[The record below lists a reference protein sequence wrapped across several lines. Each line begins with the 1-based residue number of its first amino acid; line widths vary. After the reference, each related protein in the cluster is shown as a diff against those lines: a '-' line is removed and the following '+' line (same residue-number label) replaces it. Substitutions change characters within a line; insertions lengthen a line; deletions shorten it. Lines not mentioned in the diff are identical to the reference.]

1 MDIPLILKL
10 IASGPSDV
18 ISQIKINFS
27 MVLNLLLSHTPDQM
41 EFLLQKSFASYLLT
55 KADRSRSVSHNHKY
69 LWQNFMRHLNF
80 LKENG
85 YVTSASELTEDGK
98 WASQLRVDQPLLI
111 AESLRQGLFPQT
123 DPDMLAGI
131 IASCV
136 NERETNDRI
145 SKKIVIEPLTNA
157 FSKVTKGLRPFARK
171 MVAGKFEVRPLMLR
185 PAMAVHAWSRGQS
198 WETVQNLAELEEGDL
213 AMLILRT
220 ADNLR
225 HMRRLKNVFPETAET
240 ASLAI
245 DKILR
250 EPVVAF

>member
-1 MDIPLILKL
+1 
-10 IASGPSDV
+10 
-18 ISQIKINFS
+18 
-27 MVLNLLLSHTPDQM
+27 
-41 EFLLQKSFASYLLT
+41 
-55 KADRSRSVSHNHKY
+55 
-69 LWQNFMRHLNF
+69 
-80 LKENG
+80 
-85 YVTSASELTEDGK
+85 
-98 WASQLRVDQPLLI
+98 VDQPLLI

-145 SKKIVIEPLTNA
+145 SKKIVVEPLTNA

-171 MVAGKFEVRPLMLR
+171 MVAGKFGVRPLMLR

-250 EPVVAF
+250 EPVVTF